1 RLDAVRGY
9 RRKSGRCGCRQRDER
24 VPSAWR
30 SSVPSQQPSRNDDLL
45 DLAGALIKSKDANV
59 AVESLDAVVGD
70 IPGTAEN
77 LHGLVGDAPN
87 HLRRKILGAGGF
99 HRDALSRIAL
109 SRGIEHHAFRGV
121 GFGLAVGQDALDQ
134 LEFGDLLAELLAFS
148 RIGHA

>member
-1 RLDAVRGY
+1 MPIQSRSRSPEASLNDSPVRCT
-9 RRKSGRCGCRQRDER
+9 RRPGAWLAISRCGCRQRDER

-109 SRGIEHHAFRGV
+109 SRGIEHH
-121 GFGLAVGQDALDQ
+121 
-134 LEFGDLLAELLAFS
+134 
-148 RIGHA
+148 